1 MKIMSL
7 DQSTTRSGF
16 SVFVDGQY
24 VKSGLIDKHKNKD
37 LNSRFKE
44 MYEGIH
50 EVIETENPDIV
61 VIEDTQMQGGNGAT
75 YKVLCQLQGAIMG
88 MCYAMNIGFVVVTPS
103 QWRSALGF
111 KQGPKVKREEL
122 KKQSIEFAKKEFGID
137 RCEDEMEAVCINT
150 GFHRIRSKDI
160 DIEI

>member
-1 MKIMSL
+1 MKMMSL

-24 VKSGLIDKHKNKD
+24 IKSGLIDKHKNRD

-50 EVIETENPDIV
+50 NVIEKERPDIV
-61 VIEDTQMQGGNGAT
+61 ILEDTQMQGGNGAT
-75 YKVLCQLQGAIMG
+75 FKILCQLQGAIMG
-88 MCYAMNIGFVVVTPS
+88 MCYAMNIKFYVVSPS

-111 KQGPKVKREEL
+111 HQGPKVKREEL
-122 KKQSIEFAKKEFGID
+122 KAQSIAFVKTLSF
-137 RCEDEMEAVCINT
+137 
-150 GFHRIRSKDI
+150 
-160 DIEI
+160 

>member
-1 MKIMSL
+1 MSW

-16 SVFVDGQY
+16 CTFIDGKY
-24 VKSGLIDKHKNKD
+24 DHSGLVDKHENKD

-50 EVIETENPDIV
+50 EVIETEKPDIV
-61 VIEDTQMQGGNGAT
+61 VIEDTQSQSGNMNT
-75 YKVLCQLQGAIMG
+75 YKILCQLQGAIMG
-88 MCYAMNIGFVVVTPS
+88 MCYAMGIEFRIIAPTA
-103 QWRSALGF
+103 WRSALKY

-122 KKQSIEFAKKEFGID
+122 KKQSLEFVKKEFGFTKS
-137 RCEDEMEAVCINT
+137 EDENEACAINAA
-150 GFHRIRSKDI
+150 FHRMMSDDI